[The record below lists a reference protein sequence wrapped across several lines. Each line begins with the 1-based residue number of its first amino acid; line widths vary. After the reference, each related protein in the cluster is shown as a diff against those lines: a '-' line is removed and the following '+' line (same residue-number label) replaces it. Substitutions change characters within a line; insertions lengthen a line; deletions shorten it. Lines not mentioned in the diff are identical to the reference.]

1 MPHQKLKEKPR
12 TEQLHEPV
20 AVIDHSGATEDVSK
34 LAAAILAMAK
44 SLRKSGKIYQ
54 TLDMYFK
61 LVEDFPSTKEADL
74 AKEQL
79 FSLAGELEA
88 RGKTYLAMGI
98 YRRMENPNRLMA
110 SSGRPGFLLSPMGRS
125 SGTPLLGKI
134 VGSIL

>member
-34 LAAAILAMAK
+34 LAAAILATAK

-79 FSLAGELEA
+79 FSMAGELEV

-98 YRRMENPNRLMA
+98 YHRMENPNRMMA
-110 SSGRPGFLLSPMGRS
+110 SGRPGYLLSPMGRS

>member
-1 MPHQKLKEKPR
+1 MPSQELKEKPK
-12 TEQLHEPV
+12 TERSHGPV
-20 AVIDHSGATEDVSK
+20 AVINHSEVTEDVSR
-34 LAAAILAMAK
+34 LAAAILATAK

-61 LVEDFPSTKEADL
+61 LVEDFPSTKEANL

-79 FSLAGELEA
+79 FSMAGELEA
-88 RGKTYLAMGI
+88 RGKTYMAMGI
-98 YRRMENPNRLMA
+98 YHRLENPNRMMA
-110 SSGRPGFLLSPMGRS
+110 SGRPGYLLSPMGRS

>member
-20 AVIDHSGATEDVSK
+20 AVIDQGGAEEDVSM
-34 LAAAILAMAK
+34 LSVAILATAN

-54 TLDMYFK
+54 TLGMYFK
-61 LVEDFPSTKEADL
+61 LVEDFSSTKEAYI

-79 FSLAGELEA
+79 FSMAGELEA

-98 YRRMENPNRLMA
+98 YHRMENPNRMM
-110 SSGRPGFLLSPMGRS
+110 SSGRPGYLLSPMGRS

>member
-34 LAAAILAMAK
+34 LAAAILATAK

-61 LVEDFPSTKEADL
+61 LVEDFPSTKEAHL
-74 AKEQL
+74 ANDQL
-79 FSLAGELEA
+79 FSMAGELEA
-88 RGKTYLAMGI
+88 RGKTYMAMGI
-98 YRRMENPNRLMA
+98 YHRMENPNRMMA
-110 SSGRPGFLLSPMGRS
+110 SGRPGYLLSPMGRS

>member
-1 MPHQKLKEKPR
+1 MPSQELEEKPK
-12 TEQLHEPV
+12 TERSHGPV
-20 AVIDHSGATEDVSK
+20 AVIEHSGAAEDVSR
-34 LAAAILAMAK
+34 LSAAILATAK

-61 LVEDFPSTKEADL
+61 LVEDFPSTKEANL

-79 FSLAGELEA
+79 FSMAGELEA
-88 RGKTYLAMGI
+88 RGKTYLAWGI
-98 YRRMENPNRLMA
+98 YNRMENPHRVMA
-110 SSGRPGFLLSPMGRS
+110 SGRPGYLLSPMGRS